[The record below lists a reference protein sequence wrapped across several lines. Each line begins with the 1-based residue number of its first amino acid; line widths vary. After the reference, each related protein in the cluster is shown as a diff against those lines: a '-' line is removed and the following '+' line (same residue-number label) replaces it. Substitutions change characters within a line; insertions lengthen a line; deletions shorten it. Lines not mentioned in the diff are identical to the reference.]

1 MSYRRYN
8 KGKKNVLRIIIASI
22 LTLVILTIIMLICF
36 LIGENQRSNPENV
49 NVSEAD
55 TFSVIE
61 DYLTPNEYSR
71 PQTKLKSVKG
81 IVVHYTA
88 NPGTDAKAN
97 RDYFN
102 GLAVSGATYA
112 SSHFII
118 GLDGTIIQCVPI
130 TELAYASNERNVDT
144 ISIECCHRNK
154 NGKVTKETYDSL
166 VKLVA
171 WLCDEFGLEED
182 DVIRHYDVTGK
193 LCPLYYVKHE
203 DKWAQLKN
211 DIMTYRKA
219 AVY

>member
-8 KGKKNVLRIIIASI
+8 RGKKNAFRIIIAGI

-36 LIGENQRSNPENV
+36 LIRENQRSNPENV
-49 NVSEAD
+49 NLS
-55 TFSVIE
+55 E

-130 TELAYASNERNVDT
+130 TELAYASNDRNDDT

-154 NGKVTKETYDSL
+154 NGKFTKETYDSL

-193 LCPLYYVKHE
+193 MCPLYYVKHE

-211 DIMTYRKA
+211 DIMSYRKEN
-219 AVY
+219 VR

>member
-36 LIGENQRSNPENV
+36 LIGENQRRNPENV

-154 NGKVTKETYDSL
+154 NGKFTKETYDSL